1 MNHVSHARTGL
12 AFALSA
18 ALLAAAPP
26 GDVSAAAPR
35 HPIGQAAE
43 WADVS
48 ALLENIDDAYT
59 APPALDT
66 VVTKGYTSGL
76 LLGNGDLAVTSDARD
91 HAQTLYLAKSDFWEA
106 AKGQLHLG
114 RLTIDSPVDS
124 PEDRPGTPAAKDAE
138 DPNYRQRQD
147 IRTAEAQGTQTMGG
161 QVVHTRT
168 WTADGEDLLVTEL
181 RTDDDAERLPLRIDV
196 TMPDGSSGVARDGQ
210 IWVKRATGTDT
221 DTGWVS
227 KAATSTKVVGSPTPV
242 TATAPAGDTARLSFD
257 LLPGRSVRLVTS
269 VHGNGSYANPTAL
282 SVFADRSVE
291 RVAGLGTRDVA
302 TARDRHRDWW
312 KRFWL
317 KSYIDTGDATL
328 NKFYYGALYALGAA
342 SREGHFPP
350 GTYAPWRTGDFSN
363 LKNNYYLNYNTESQY
378 YGVYSA
384 NRPELARLYYKL
396 IASEI
401 PYMRNLTH
409 AAGYEGVTFKRSIM
423 PFDMTRP
430 APAGV
435 PVKDHTKLPSDQQ
448 TNATFAALPFLWQY
462 EYTGDKKFFRETTY
476 PFLKGLGDFWLDFV
490 EKDPATGKYVVRH
503 SGVNEGGDDVSSVYD
518 LGYIRRVLTALISGS
533 KDLGV
538 DAGRRPVWQE
548 VLDKLTPYPTATKDG
563 LDVIL
568 LADEINNPI
577 KGNALLNKND
587 QPINLEGVVHPSDNL
602 AIGGDPGL
610 LQLVRNAL
618 QWVDPFLPGS
628 RGSSVNGFPKTF
640 TIAARAGWDPD
651 DLIRKFTTV
660 IEGLWRPN
668 LTVRQPGGG
677 QETSGAMETVD
688 SMMLQTYQGV
698 TRVFPAWP
706 EDRDARFVR
715 LRAKGAFTV
724 SAERKHGDVRH
735 VDVTSE
741 KGNRFA
747 LASPWGGDPVTVV
760 DDHDRRVAHTTRD
773 GVVSFRTAPG
783 RTYHLTH

>member
-1 MNHVSHARTGL
+1 MNHFRHARTGL

-26 GDVSAAAPR
+26 GHASAPDRPTAHHAT
-35 HPIGQAAE
+35 E
-43 WADVS
+43 WAEVS
-48 ALLENIDDAYT
+48 ELLNAIDDAYT

-66 VVTKGYTSGL
+66 VVTKGYTAGL

-91 HAQTLYLAKSDFWEA
+91 HAQTLYLAKSDFWDA
-106 AKGQLHLG
+106 NQGQLHLG
-114 RLTIDSPVDS
+114 RLTIGSPVDQ
-124 PEDRPGTPAAKDAE
+124 PATGAAKDTP
-138 DPNYRQRQD
+138 DPDYRQRQD
-147 IRTAEAQGTQTMGG
+147 IRTAEAQGRQTMGG

-168 WTADGEDLLVTEL
+168 WTADGEDLLVTEV
-181 RTDDDAERLPLRIDV
+181 RTDDDAERLPIRIDM
-196 TMPDGSSGVARDGQ
+196 TMPGGASGIARDGQ
-210 IWVKRATGTDT
+210 IWVNRATGEDT

-227 KAATSTKVVGSPTPV
+227 KAAASTKVLGSPTPV
-242 TATAPAGDTARLSFD
+242 TATAPTGGTARLSFD

-269 VHGNGSYANPTAL
+269 VHGNGGYANPTTL
-282 SVFADRSVE
+282 SAFTDRSIG
-291 RVAGLGTRDVA
+291 RVADLGTRDVA
-302 TARDRHRDWW
+302 AARTAHRNWW

-317 KSYIDTGDATL
+317 KSYVDTGDPTL
-328 NKFYYGALYALGAA
+328 NTFYYGALYAMGAA

-350 GTYAPWRTGDFSN
+350 GTYAPWRTGDFVN

-384 NRPELARLYYKL
+384 NRPELARPYYDL

-409 AAGYEGVTFKRSIM
+409 AAGYEGVTFKRSVM

-430 APAGV
+430 APAEV
-435 PVKDHTKLPSDQQ
+435 PVAPVKDHTKLPSDQQ
-448 TNATFAALPFLWQY
+448 TNGTFAALPFLWSY
-462 EYTGDKKFFRETTY
+462 EYTGDEKFFRETTY
-476 PFLKGLGDFWLDFV
+476 PFLKELGDFWLDFV
-490 EKDPATGKYVVRH
+490 EKDPATGKYIVRH
-503 SGVNEGGDDVSSVYD
+503 SAVNEGGDDLNSVYD
-518 LGYIRRVLTALISGS
+518 LGYIRRVLTALLDGS
-533 KDLGV
+533 RDLGV
-538 DAGRRPVWQE
+538 DADRRPRWRE
-548 VLDKLTPYPTATKDG
+548 VLDNLTPYPTATMDG

-568 LADEINNPI
+568 LADEIDNPI

-602 AIGGDPGL
+602 AIGGDPAL
-610 LQLVRNAL
+610 LRLVRNTL

-628 RGSSVNGFPKTF
+628 RGSSLNGFPKTF
-640 TIAARAGWDPD
+640 TIAARAGWDPE

-660 IEGLWRPN
+660 IKRLWRPN
-668 LTVRQPGGG
+668 LTVRQSGGG
-677 QETSGAMETVD
+677 QETSGAIETVD
-688 SMMLQTYQGV
+688 SMMLQTYEGV

-706 EDRDARFVR
+706 EGRDAKFVR

-724 SAERKHGDVRH
+724 SAERKAGGVRY

-747 LASPWGGDPVTVV
+747 LATPWRGDRGTVV
-760 DDHDRRVAHTTRD
+760 DDHGRRVAHTTRD

-783 RTYHLTH
+783 RTYRLTR